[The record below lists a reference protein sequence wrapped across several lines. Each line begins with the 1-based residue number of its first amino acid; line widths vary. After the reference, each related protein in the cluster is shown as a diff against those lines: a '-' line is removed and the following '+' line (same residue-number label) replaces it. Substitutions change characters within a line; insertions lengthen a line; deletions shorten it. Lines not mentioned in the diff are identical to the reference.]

1 MAEPKYEIGVD
12 YHYFGVIP
20 DIPIG
25 SWVEIIWF
33 CGTRNKMKH
42 TEGNKACWH
51 PRIYDPAIKA
61 FCVTEYPDGIEQA
74 AKRREVE

>member
-1 MAEPKYEIGVD
+1 MELKYKKGVD
-12 YHYFGVIP
+12 YLYSGVIP
-20 DIPIG
+20 GIPIG

-33 CGTRNKMKH
+33 CGTRNRMKH

-61 FCVTEYPDGIEQA
+61 FCVTEYPAEFEEA
-74 AKRREVE
+74 AKRQDGE